1 MLLLGGGGLI
11 GFLLAVLGAGG
22 GILLLPLL
30 ISGAALPTREAVPLS
45 LLVVT
50 LMALGNLGP
59 YLRRRQVAPKPAL
72 ILGVPALAGSWIG
85 GSLVKAGY
93 VAEPVQ
99 LGLFAAAALL
109 ASWLLS
115 RGQAVGA
122 AAERSGSGSPVA
134 LAIQGLLV
142 GLLTGIA
149 GVGGGFAIV
158 PALVLL
164 AGLPMQLASGTSLLL
179 IAVNSLVALAALGHW
194 PAASLPLMLP
204 LMLPLVGGGFAGAL
218 VGQRLAPHLSDH
230 LLRRGFAALLVGSAQ
245 LSGLEAWRR
254 QEPTANQTSHR
265 PSVDSLGTTTGAPR
279 TSPPLAAALAPQ
291 SMAPQSAQ
299 PSQQP
304 PRVGPLAGNA
314 PTRHHGDAGSAASH
328 WSEPPTPTPSTL

>member
-1 MLLLGGGGLI
+1 MSTSVLLLLLGGGGLI

-115 RGQAVGA
+115 GGQAVGA

-164 AGLPMQLASGTSLLL
+164 AGLPMPLASGTSLLL
-179 IAVNSLVALAALGHW
+179 IAVNSLVALAA
-194 PAASLPLMLP
+194 
-204 LMLPLVGGGFAGAL
+204 
-218 VGQRLAPHLSDH
+218 HLSDH
-230 LLRRGFAALLVGSAQ
+230 LLRRGFAALLVGSAL

-254 QEPTANQTSHR
+254 QEPAANQTSHR
-265 PSVDSLGTTTGAPR
+265 PSLGSLGTTTRAPR

-299 PSQQP
+299 PRQQP

>member
-1 MLLLGGGGLI
+1 VTISVVLLLLGGGGLI

-115 RGQAVGA
+115 RGQAVTT
-122 AAERSGSGSPVA
+122 AAERSDSGSPVA

-164 AGLPMQLASGTSLLL
+164 AGLPMPLASGTSLLL

-204 LMLPLVGGGFAGAL
+204 LVGGGFIGAL

-230 LLRRGFAALLVGSAQ
+230 HLRRGFAALLLGSAL

-254 QEPTANQTSHR
+254 QESAANQTSHR
-265 PSVDSLGTTTGAPR
+265 PSVGSLVTTTGAPR
-279 TSPPLAAALAPQ
+279 TSPPLAAALSPQ
-291 SMAPQSAQ
+291 SMAPQSVQ
-299 PSQQP
+299 PS
-304 PRVGPLAGNA
+304 
-314 PTRHHGDAGSAASH
+314 
-328 WSEPPTPTPSTL
+328 